1 MRGRAT
7 WRGAASADPV
17 VGARECADV
26 RREGRRAPVGSVT
39 VSAQQTP
46 LWIGTYPAAGAG
58 TPVGQGEGI
67 WRVDLNLATGA
78 LGRAHQV
85 VETPSP
91 SFLALHGTVLY
102 AANEQA
108 DGTVSAFDVVGETL
122 VHRATV
128 PSGGADPC
136 HLLLDDDGRTLFVAN
151 YTSGTLAVLP
161 LDADGGFSVLGPDQV
176 FGHTGSGPDE
186 DRQESPH
193 AHFVALDPGGAFV
206 LVVDLGTDEIRR
218 YRRVD
223 GRLVEDGIAAALP
236 AGTGPRHLTFSA
248 DGRFAYVV
256 GELDVTVRVLAWEA
270 GSGSLV
276 QTLPATTV
284 PAAERRLPSHVV
296 RDGDRLLVGVRTSD
310 VLARFVIGGDGLLE
324 PVADDELPGAWPRH
338 FEVVDGWT
346 VVAEQVPGGLSTL
359 AADGS
364 VVGTIDLP
372 APTCVLPA

>member
-1 MRGRAT
+1 M
-7 WRGAASADPV
+7 
-17 VGARECADV
+17 
-26 RREGRRAPVGSVT
+26 
-39 VSAQQTP
+39 SAQQTP
-46 LWIGTYPAAGAG
+46 LWIGTYPVAGAG

-67 WRVDLNLATGA
+67 WRVDLDPATGA
-78 LGRAHQV
+78 LSDARQV

-91 SFLALHGTVLY
+91 SFLALRGTVLY

-108 DGTVSAFDVVGETL
+108 DGTVSAFDVVGDAL

-136 HLLLDDDGRTLFVAN
+136 HLLLDADGRTLFVAN
-151 YTSGTLAVLP
+151 YTSGTLGVLP
-161 LDADGGFSVLGPDQV
+161 LDADGGFSALGPDQV
-176 FGHTGSGPDE
+176 FGHAGAGPDE

-206 LVVDLGTDEIRR
+206 LVSDLGTDEIRR

-223 GRLVEDGIAAALP
+223 GHLVEDGIAAALP

-256 GELDVTVRVLAWEA
+256 GELDVTVRVLAWES
-270 GSGSLV
+270 GSGALV

-284 PAAERRLPSHVV
+284 QAGERRLPSHVV
-296 RDGDRLLVGVRTSD
+296 RDGDRLLVGVRTAD
-310 VLARFVIGGDGLLE
+310 VLTRFAIRADGLLE
-324 PVADDELPGAWPRH
+324 PAAGDPVPGAWPRH

-346 VVAEQVPGGLSTL
+346 VVAQQVSDGLATL
-359 AADGS
+359 APDGS
-364 VVGTIDLP
+364 VVATAALP
-372 APTCVLPA
+372 APSCVLPGTSEKPVIES